1 MRVITNTAISLDGR
15 IATARYDHVAIG
27 TRSDRAYMSVVR
39 AQADAVLVG
48 GRTFR
53 NWPLPL
59 VPDYSAIAGL
69 ASAGFPGLPP
79 DCLTPGPRQRWL
91 NVVLSR
97 ELDLPRTGRFY
108 EEPRVQPLFFS
119 PSSRPMPVEVVVAEV
134 SPLRVVEELERRGVE
149 TLLIEAGGALIHDF
163 LAAERDGRPLV
174 DELYVTLC
182 PLIIGGVGAP
192 SLVDGAGFTAA
203 TLRHL
208 DLVSQ
213 VRWGDEL
220 FLRYATR
227 RGSPRPVGP

>member
-1 MRVITNTAISLDGR
+1 MRIVTNTAISLDGR

-27 TRSDRAYMSVVR
+27 TPSDRAYMSVLR
-39 AQADAVLVG
+39 SQADAVLVG

-59 VPDYSAIAGL
+59 VPDQAAIAGL
-69 ASAGFPGLPP
+69 ARAGFPGLSPN
-79 DCLTPGPRQRWL
+79 LVSPGPREWWL

-97 ELDLPRTGRFY
+97 ELDVPRTGRFY
-108 EEPRVQPLFFS
+108 TDPRVRPLFFS
-119 PSSRPMPVEVVVAEV
+119 PSSRPMPAEVVVGEV
-134 SPLRVVEELERRGVE
+134 SPNHVVDELERRGVQ

-182 PLIIGGVGAP
+182 PLVIGGVGAP

-203 TLRHL
+203 TMRHL
-208 DLVSQ
+208 DLVSHIQ
-213 VRWGDEL
+213 WGDEL

-227 RGSPRPVGP
+227 PANPGTRC